1 MSNIIKSYTV
11 RLNEEKRKTIDTHI
25 KRESDITAKRN
36 SRLLT
41 GNGEEGFVEG
51 LQAMIVDPALSEEE
65 LAEKS
70 VRIIEDA
77 RKEAQRIL
85 DKAKLDASR
94 LQAETLAS
102 ARKTGYEEGKN
113 EAIQEYR
120 KKLAE
125 LEAMKEKQ
133 SKEYKEQLAAME
145 PKIVELIA
153 SLVEKIT
160 GILARDRQDVIYY
173 LVEKALFKLDK
184 EEEIKIRVSREDF
197 SYILSR
203 KEDLVYSLGRDIK
216 LTIEEDQALMRQ
228 QCLIET
234 DLRIIDCSLDVQ
246 LTNLIAD
253 LKLLGNV

>member
-11 RLNEEKRKTIDTHI
+11 RVNEEEKKTIDSHM
-25 KRESDITAKRN
+25 KRDSDIQARRS
-36 SRLLT
+36 SRLIPAKD
-41 GNGEEGFVEG
+41 EEGFVEG
-51 LQAMIVDPALSEEE
+51 LQAVVVDALLSEEE

-70 VRIIEDA
+70 VRIIDEA
-77 RKEAQRIL
+77 KKEAKSIL
-85 DKAKLDASR
+85 DKAR
-94 LQAETLAS
+94 LETGQLKAEALAE
-102 ARKTGYEEGKN
+102 AQRAGYEEGKN
-113 EAIQEYR
+113 KAMLEVR
-120 KKLAE
+120 NKLCE
-125 LEAMKEKQ
+125 LEALKNKHL
-133 SKEYKEQLAAME
+133 KEYNELLTGME
-145 PKIVELIA
+145 PMIVGLIA

-160 GILARDRQDVIYY
+160 GISAKDRQDVIYY

-184 EEEIKIRVSREDF
+184 EEEIKLRVSREDF

-216 LTIEEDQALMRQ
+216 LTIEEDQELMRQ
-228 QCLIET
+228 QCFIET